1 MKKVTIIQIIFA
13 VVLTVTIKETSAQ
26 GCVAVRSNG
35 AMCTRSHAE
44 TGEDSHNW
52 QLTTGYRYFHSFR
65 HFVGKEEQKQR
76 VEEGTDVRN
85 WQHAID
91 LTLVRKLNN
100 RMSVA
105 VNVPVISNR
114 RSSMYEHYGNSS
126 TNPNARRETKSF
138 GIGDMRISVYRW
150 MLDPA
155 KSKKGNVQ
163 VGLGIK
169 LPTGDYQYQDF
180 FWKNDST
187 KVLGPVDQ
195 SIQLGDGGTGFTLE
209 LNGYYVFTKALSAY
223 GNFYY
228 LSNPREHNGVSTARG
243 GATSN
248 ANILYG
254 SSVMS
259 VPDQYMVRGGL
270 NLMIGAFSASAG
282 IRMEAVPAQDLIG
295 GNLGFRRPGRIM
307 GVEPGV
313 AYQFKKVNLFA
324 TVPYWYSK
332 NRTQS
337 YADKQR
343 TRITGIYAQGDAAFA
358 DYSINIGCTVKF

>member
-1 MKKVTIIQIIFA
+1 MKKLFVLQLMLTTLVSLIINDVA
-13 VVLTVTIKETSAQ
+13 AQ

-35 AMCTRSHAE
+35 AMCTRSHA
-44 TGEDSHNW
+44 DADDNHQW

-65 HFVGKEEQKQR
+65 HFVGTEEQKHR

-85 WQHAID
+85 WQHALD
-91 LTLVRKLNN
+91 FTLVRKLNK
-100 RMSVA
+100 RMSLA
-105 VNVPVISNR
+105 VNMPLISNR
-114 RSSMYEHYGNSS
+114 RSSMYEHYGNNS
-126 TNPNARRETKSF
+126 TSPNARRETTSF
-138 GIGDMRISVYRW
+138 GIGDIRITAYRW
-150 MLDPA
+150 MLDPV
-155 KSKKGNVQ
+155 KSKRGNIQ
-163 VGLGIK
+163 VGLGLK
-169 LPTGDYQYQDF
+169 LPTGDYRYNDF
-180 FWKNDST
+180 FIKNDST

-195 SIQLGDGGTGFTLE
+195 SIQLGDGGTGISLE

-243 GATSN
+243 GSTS
-248 ANILYG
+248 ASNILYG

-259 VPDQYMVRGGL
+259 VPDQYMLRGGL
-270 NLMIGAFSASAG
+270 NLMVDAFSASAG
-282 IRMEAVPAQDLIG
+282 VRLEVVPSEDIMG
-295 GNLGFRRPGRIM
+295 GSSGFRRPGRIF

-324 TVPYWYSK
+324 TVPYWFSK

-343 TRITGIYAQGDAAFA
+343 TKITGVYAQGDAAFA
-358 DYSINIGCTVKF
+358 DYSINLGCTVKF